1 MSKKDEILKTAI
13 ILFAEKGFQN
23 TSMAEVA
30 RATNVSNANIFYHFN
45 NKETLFLA
53 CLEHV
58 KNGIIEKFEQY
69 MTGQKFESG
78 IQMME
83 GIISFYL
90 YLAGSMEAW
99 FLLLHNHYPYRL
111 AIVNELCRN
120 HLETTYNSLIDIF
133 EYAVI
138 LGKKDGSIED
148 VDSRKTALIIFS
160 MVDGIVRFKIYNL
173 YDGASLYKE
182 LIRSCKKILKCKN

>member
-1 MSKKDEILKTAI
+1 
-13 ILFAEKGFQN
+13 
-23 TSMAEVA
+23 MAEVA

-69 MTGQKFESG
+69 MMGQKFESG
-78 IQMME
+78 IQMLE

-99 FLLLHNHYPYRL
+99 FLLLHNYYPYRL

-160 MVDGIVRFKIYNL
+160 MVDGIVRFKIYSL
-173 YDGASLYKE
+173 YDGASLYNE
-182 LIRSCKKILKCKN
+182 LICSCKKILKHKN